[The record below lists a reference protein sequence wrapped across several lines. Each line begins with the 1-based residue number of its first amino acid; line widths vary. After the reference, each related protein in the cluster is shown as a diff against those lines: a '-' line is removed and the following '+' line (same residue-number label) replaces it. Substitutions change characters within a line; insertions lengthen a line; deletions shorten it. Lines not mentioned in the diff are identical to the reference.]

1 MNVAMSLAV
10 SAAAFQFGGILAQ
23 QPRYPGLVAKA
34 LEAALSS
41 LPLSA
46 VTDLEIAMRPRG
58 GSRKKEKAPQFP
70 GVPKSDEPL
79 VEVIFSIAG
88 LISLFFLWLAYKANG
103 GD

>member
-1 MNVAMSLAV
+1 MNPSMALAV
-10 SAAAFQFGGILAQ
+10 FVAVFQFGDTAAQ
-23 QPRYPGLVAKA
+23 QPRSPGFVAKA
-34 LEAALSS
+34 VEAALSS

-46 VTDLEIAMRPRG
+46 ATDAEIAMRPRG

-79 VEVIFSIAG
+79 VEIIFCIAG
-88 LISLFFLWLAYKANG
+88 LVVLFLLWLAYKANG